1 MIRPFQAATKAT
13 IAIANNTTASASADL
28 PQESDT
34 VVLYNS
40 STSATAFFRCDT
52 VTAAGSGGS
61 AAVVPVPGT
70 LGGLPVPPGA
80 QIRVGVGMGY
90 KRFSVIASA
99 ADGTL
104 YITPGTGN

>member
-1 MIRPFQAATKAT
+1 MIRPFQGATRST
-13 IAIANNTTASASADL
+13 IAIANATSASTPADL

-34 VVLYNS
+34 VVLFNS
-40 STSATAFFRCDT
+40 SASAIAFFRCES
-52 VTAAGSGGS
+52 VTTPGAGGS
-61 AAVVPVPGT
+61 SAVAPTPGA
-70 LGGLPVPPGA
+70 LGGFPIPPNT
-80 QIRVGVGMGY
+80 QVRIGVGLGY